1 MRRIPDT
8 VITRMSIYSRV
19 LSALMEKGTDIVS
32 SDELGKLSNCSGT
45 QVRKDLTYFG
55 QFGTRGVGYN
65 ISDLKSKIT
74 NILGMDKRWKVALV
88 GVGNLGSAFLSHERF
103 KKHGFDIVVSFDA
116 DKSKVG
122 KTYNNVEIKN
132 ISDLKET
139 INELGVKIA
148 IITVPAQ
155 FAQEVTDLL
164 VDSGIKAILNFA
176 PITLR
181 VPEKF
186 IIRNVDL
193 SLELEALS
201 FFLTHKKVYDNEFS
215 FLYM

>member
-1 MRRIPDT
+1 M

-19 LSALMEKGTDIVS
+19 LSALMEKSIDIVS

-65 ISDLKSKIT
+65 TSDLKSNIT
-74 NILGMDKRWKVALV
+74 KILGMDKRWKVALV

-116 DKSKVG
+116 DKSKIG
-122 KTYNNVEIKN
+122 KIYNNVEIRN
-132 ISDLKET
+132 IADLKES
-139 INELGVKIA
+139 INEFGVKIA
-148 IITVPAQ
+148 IITAPAQ
-155 FAQEVTDLL
+155 FAQEVVDLL
-164 VDSGIKAILNFA
+164 VESGIKAILNFA
-176 PITLR
+176 PTTLR
-181 VPEKF
+181 VPEKV
-186 IIRNVDL
+186 ILRNVDL

-201 FFLTHKKVYDNEFS
+201 FFLTHKRDYDNEFS